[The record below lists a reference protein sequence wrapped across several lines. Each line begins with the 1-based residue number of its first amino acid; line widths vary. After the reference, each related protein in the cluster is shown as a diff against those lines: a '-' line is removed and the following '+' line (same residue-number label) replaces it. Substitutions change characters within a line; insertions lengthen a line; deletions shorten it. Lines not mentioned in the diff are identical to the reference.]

1 MFVPH
6 SSKPMQHGIFQ
17 GTKVVFPNGTNDP
30 WHVLGVLTATNSKT
44 YPIIIDGTSHCAD
57 MYGDNPLDPQSLIDA
72 RKKIRSHVIAWV
84 NE

>member
-1 MFVPH
+1 M
-6 SSKPMQHGIFQ
+6 FQ

-30 WHVLGVLTATNSKT
+30 WHVLSVLAATNSKN

-57 MYGDNPLDPQSLIDA
+57 MYGDSPYDPQSLTDA
-72 RKKIRSHVIAWV
+72 RKKIRSHVLAWV